1 MKFVY
6 KNFKYSFFFI
16 ALVFFFSFVGY
27 IFSGTN
33 DNFAGYGWGSS
44 WVDLNSNSVQNLP
57 DETAG
62 GIGWVSFNCVND
74 SATCNEGNNYGVKI
88 ETNGDVSGYAWSPNY
103 GWLKF
108 GGLSGFPTGASAPSS
123 NWYNSSWTKRVK
135 ITVQASKVSGTVT
148 NFPVY
153 VNLANLP
160 AAFHTNV
167 NQTDARDIR
176 VTSAD
181 GTTEL
186 AREVVFYNSTSDTGE
201 LHFKAPSLSSASNT
215 DFYIYYG
222 NPSATDYAV
231 SATYGRNNV
240 WTNYLF
246 VSHGQTNATDSKSG
260 LTGTITGAINSPAI
274 LNRGYDFAGGT
285 TTDNISYGDNL
296 DFNYTDSFSISA
308 WVNSSNAARY
318 SSIVTKG
325 LPNSPYSGWFFYKQD
340 AAGGH
345 TLALDFISTITG
357 SNWIRSKG
365 SISIGDAINHYVVT
379 TYDGSGVYT
388 GAKFYVDNNINTTSQ
403 FGAGALTGG
412 TLTSANLVIGNRD
425 TPATNN
431 QAFDGLI
438 DEVRIKTGVTS
449 ANWITTEYNNQNN
462 SATFYTNGTEETY
475 SSGGGGSSGTNAKFT
490 GTNTSGVY
498 NGTLSGWAR
507 FCSPASSPDSC
518 SGFFQN
524 DQNGGWDGWLSLS
537 GTSPNYGVSITNNVL
552 SGYAWGGNDNNKN
565 FVGWLDMSGINI
577 QNNQSVL
584 DFYASPYLVA
594 GPTFVTT
601 LNWRSTNQT
610 VFTSCIADSAS
621 PLNPASVPGWSGS
634 VSFASP
640 SSLQVSV
647 PYNTTKYK
655 ITCTDNLSNVY
666 TSTIS
671 VSRNLNENL
680 TLTNT
685 RVVGGLTTLSW
696 KATNIQPDSCVASTA
711 NPSSG
716 LNWSTVNPKTPPTVS
731 DTNSTVFGS
740 MTNVVVNTPPPNK
753 TTYFLTCIGKYSLQS
768 IFTSLDLNTSSGAS
782 LSGVPIYREN

>member
-1 MKFVY
+1 MKFLY

-44 WVDLNSNSVQNLP
+44 WVDLNSNSVQDLP

-88 ETNGDVSGYAWSPNY
+88 ETNGDVSGYAWSSNY

-108 GGLSGFPTGASAPSS
+108 GGLSGFPTGASVPSS

-176 VTSAD
+176 VTSGD

-222 NPSATDYAV
+222 NSSATDYAV

-240 WTNYLF
+240 WTNGYVAVYHF
-246 VSHGQTNATDSKSG
+246 QETVNNNVGGYVDATSNGNNGQGVSMSMAEPVGKLSGKSAEFD
-260 LTGTITGAINSPAI
+260 GTADYISVPNHISLNITG
-274 LNRGYDFAGGT
+274 D
-285 TTDNISYGDNL
+285 ISIEGWVYGD
-296 DFNYTDSFSISA
+296 
-308 WVNSSNAARY
+308 VVSNNG
-318 SSIVTKG
+318 ILMKG
-325 LPNSPYSGWFFYKQD
+325 P
-340 AAGGH
+340 
-345 TLALDFISTITG
+345 LATSQ
-357 SNWIRSKG
+357 
-365 SISIGDAINHYVVT
+365 
-379 TYDGSGVYT
+379 GVYSLIAATAGT
-388 GAKFYVDNNINTTSQ
+388 GWYTRLNGS
-403 FGAGALTGG
+403 
-412 TLTSANLVIGNRD
+412 
-425 TPATNN
+425 
-431 QAFDGLI
+431 
-438 DEVRIKTGVTS
+438 
-449 ANWITTEYNNQNN
+449 TTEGVGQESGGVPNIGSWNYVTGYRASNTLKLRVNKIELGSSSYSTTLSTNSNPLIIGGYYGTSNLWNGKLDEIRISNSGRSTEWFDTQYNNQND

-518 SGFFQN
+518 SGFSQN

-565 FVGWLDMSGINI
+565 IVGWLDMSGINI